1 MPTEKSDIQE
11 IIRTKR
17 LEIVDD
23 NGKLRVLLTVLGSAP
38 MLSLLDDNGKLRAKL
53 TVYAEP
59 LFALYDEDGNVVFS
73 APSPSKEPK

>member
-38 MLSLLDDNGKLRAKL
+38 MLSLLDDNGKLQIGRAH
-53 TVYAEP
+53 V
-59 LFALYDEDGNVVFS
+59 
-73 APSPSKEPK
+73 